1 MILYMKIHILNV
13 YNDHLSSVQCTDSLF
28 VCLFVWGFSSHLRNV
43 FIWRR
48 CHYRWRPANFDL
60 CWTFIAI
67 EQWRIFQVPHLLHV
81 TPLRGDTHTLLPSV
95 WQWICR
101 NLFLR
106 IRFVEAGIRVLISR
120 MRGECSTTTP
130 SRRLDS
136 QWRSAVT
143 AFLGVIVWL
152 IFCPMTM
159 RPFFDTNWRIHVG
172 EKYISTYQLFTKRFI
187 CEVQLDQLDNRSLS

>member
-1 MILYMKIHILNV
+1 MFT
-13 YNDHLSSVQCTDSLF
+13 HLETSPLPVKGCKFWPMLDTHGL
-28 VCLFVWGFSSHLRNV
+28 
-43 FIWRR
+43 
-48 CHYRWRPANFDL
+48 
-60 CWTFIAI
+60 
-67 EQWRIFQVPHLLHV
+67 EQWRIFQVPHLLHA
-81 TPLRGDTHTLLPSV
+81 TPFIMVISEDARHSHLLPSV
-95 WQWICR
+95 WQWSCR

-159 RPFFDTNWRIHVG
+159 RPFFDTSWRIHVG

>member
-1 MILYMKIHILNV
+1 MC
-13 YNDHLSSVQCTDSLF
+13 SVQIFSLF
-28 VCLFVWGFSSHLRNV
+28 VCLGFFVPLKKCSL
-43 FIWRR
+43 IWRR
-48 CHYRWRPANFDL
+48 RHYRWRAANFDL
-60 CWTFIAI
+60 CWTLIAI
-67 EQWRIFQVPHLLHV
+67 EQWRIFQMPHFLHV
-81 TPLRGDTHTLLPSV
+81 TPFIMVISEDARHSHLLPSV
-95 WQWICR
+95 WQWSCR

-120 MRGECSTTTP
+120 IRGECSTTTP

-143 AFLGVIVWL
+143 AFLGVILWL
-152 IFCPMTM
+152 YCCGVFCPMTM

>member
-1 MILYMKIHILNV
+1 MC
-13 YNDHLSSVQCTDSLF
+13 SVQIFSLF
-28 VCLFVWGFSSHLRNV
+28 VCLGFFVPLKKCIHLETSPLPV
-43 FIWRR
+43 KGCKFWPMLDT
-48 CHYRWRPANFDL
+48 HGL
-60 CWTFIAI
+60 

-172 EKYISTYQLFTKRFI
+172 EKIKISYISTNQLFTKRFI